1 MTVIFSPADF
11 ADFADTAEY
20 IYLDLNIIRLNPLKR
35 LY

>member
-20 IYLDLNIIRLNPLKR
+20 IYLDLNIIQLTL
-35 LY
+35 